1 MDLRKA
7 EPPPMPVNRQTVLI
21 VSSDPAFARE
31 LATNWPGNGNVP
43 EFTVLAEGLF
53 SDIAGGQYDLVIADG
68 STQESRATLKPPL
81 VSAGKPAILIH
92 SDSAAAFSRS
102 EGSVIELRRDPSGN
116 FETAE
121 KNWSLIAGVVGRE
134 ILRRLA
140 SEARQ
145 HNAET
150 KCAAAEAEAVLGRYM
165 IEMRHNVNNALT
177 SVLGNAEL
185 LTLEPGLPAHAVAQA
200 DTVRN
205 MALRLHEVFQRFS
218 SIEKE
223 LSVAARESS
232 KKPQAHAAASAR

>member
-1 MDLRKA
+1 
-7 EPPPMPVNRQTVLI
+7 MPVNRQNVLI
-21 VSSDPAFARE
+21 VSSDPTFARE
-31 LATNWPGNGNVP
+31 LATNWPVDGNLP
-43 EFTVLAEGLF
+43 EFTVLEEGLF
-53 SDIAGGQYDLVIADG
+53 RDIGGGQYDLVIADG
-68 STQESRATLKPPL
+68 STQESLATLKPLL

-92 SDSAAAFSRS
+92 GDSAAVFSRY
-102 EGSVIELRRDPSGN
+102 EGSIIEVRRDSSAN
-116 FETAE
+116 FESAGRY
-121 KNWSLIAGVVGRE
+121 WPLIAGVVGRE

-150 KCAAAEAEAVLGRYM
+150 KCAAVEAEAVLGRYM

-185 LTLEPGLPAHAVAQA
+185 LTLEPGLPAHVVTQA

-232 KKPQAHAAASAR
+232 KKLQAQAALSGR

>member
-1 MDLRKA
+1 MDLRI
-7 EPPPMPVNRQTVLI
+7 PNQPMPANRQTVLI
-21 VSSDPAFARE
+21 VSSDPAFARA
-31 LATNWPGNGNVP
+31 LATHWPTDSAPP

-53 SDIAGGQYDLVIADG
+53 SDIGGGQYDLVIADG
-68 STQESRATLKPPL
+68 STQESHAALKPAL
-81 VSAGKPAILIH
+81 AAAGKPAILIH
-92 SDSAAAFSRS
+92 SDTAAAFSRS
-102 EGSVIELRRDPSGN
+102 EGSIIELRRDPSGSSDS
-116 FETAE
+116 AE
-121 KNWSLIAGVVGRE
+121 KNWAIIAGVLSRE

-145 HNAET
+145 RNAEM
-150 KCAAAEAEAVLGRYM
+150 KCAAQEAEAVLGRYM

-185 LTLEPGLPAHAVAQA
+185 LTLEPGLPGNALAQA

-232 KKPQAHAAASAR
+232 KSPQAHAAVSGR

>member
-1 MDLRKA
+1 M
-7 EPPPMPVNRQTVLI
+7 NRQTVLI
-21 VSSDPAFARE
+21 VSGDPAFARE
-31 LATNWPGNGNVP
+31 LATNWSGEGYPP

-53 SDIAGGQYDLVIADG
+53 GDISGGQYDLVIADG
-68 STQESRATLKPPL
+68 STQVSYATLKPLL

-92 SDSAAAFSRS
+92 SDPTVAFSRS
-102 EGSVIELRRDPSGN
+102 EASIIELRRDPSTL
-116 FETAE
+116 ETAE
-121 KNWSLIAGVVGRE
+121 KNWLLTAVVVARE

-150 KCAAAEAEAVLGRYM
+150 KCAAVEAEAVLGRYM
-165 IEMRHNVNNALT
+165 IEMRHTVNNALT

-185 LTLEPGLPAHAVAQA
+185 LMLEPGLPAHTVAQA

-232 KKPQAHAAASAR
+232 KTRPRAQAAASGR

>member
-1 MDLRKA
+1 MDLRRA
-7 EPPPMPVNRQTVLI
+7 EPPMPVNRQTVLI

-31 LATNWPGNGNVP
+31 LAANWPVGGTP
-43 EFTVLAEGLF
+43 PDFTVLAEGLF
-53 SDIAGGQYDLVIADG
+53 SDIAGGQYDLVVADG
-68 STQESRATLKPPL
+68 SMQESLAKLKPL
-81 VSAGKPAILIH
+81 LGSAGKPAILIH
-92 SDSAAAFSRS
+92 GDPAVTFSQY
-102 EGSVIELRRDPSGN
+102 EGSIIEVRRGPSTDLKAIEN
-116 FETAE
+116 H
-121 KNWSLIAGVVGRE
+121 WSVIAGVIGRE

-150 KCAAAEAEAVLGRYM
+150 KCAAVEAEAVLGRYM

-185 LTLEPGLPAHAVAQA
+185 LTMEPGLPAHVVAQA

-205 MALRLHEVFQRFS
+205 MALRLHEVFQRFF

-232 KKPQAHAAASAR
+232 KKAQTQAAAGSR

>member
-1 MDLRKA
+1 MDLRI
-7 EPPPMPVNRQTVLI
+7 PNQPMPVNRQTVLI
-21 VSSDPAFARE
+21 VSSDAGFARE
-31 LATNWPGNGNVP
+31 LAANWPDTSNPP

-53 SDIAGGQYDLVIADG
+53 RDIGGGQYDLVIADG
-68 STQESRATLKPPL
+68 STQESLATLKPVL
-81 VSAGKPAILIH
+81 VSTGKPAILIH
-92 SDSAAAFSRS
+92 TDSASAFSRC
-102 EGSVIELRRDPSGN
+102 EGSTIELRRDRSSNP
-116 FETAE
+116 ETTG
-121 KNWSLIAGVVGRE
+121 KNWSLIAGIVGRE

-150 KCAAAEAEAVLGRYM
+150 KCAAVEAEALLGRYM

-185 LTLEPGLPAHAVAQA
+185 LTLEPGLPAHVVAQA

-205 MALRLHEVFQRFS
+205 MALRLHEVFRRFS

-232 KKPQAHAAASAR
+232 KKPQAHIAVSGR

>member
-1 MDLRKA
+1 MDLHIP
-7 EPPPMPVNRQTVLI
+7 EQPVPVNRQTVLI
-21 VSSDPAFARE
+21 VSSDPAFARA
-31 LATNWPGNGNVP
+31 LATHWPVDKDSP
-43 EFTVLAEGLF
+43 EFTVLAGGLF
-53 SDIAGGQYDLVIADG
+53 SDIGGGQYDLLIADG
-68 STQESRATLKPPL
+68 SMPESRATLKPAL
-81 VSAGKPAILIH
+81 LAAGKPAILIH
-92 SDSAAAFSRS
+92 SDWASAFSRS
-102 EGSVIELRRDPSGN
+102 EGSIIELRRDPSGN
-116 FETAE
+116 PDTAE
-121 KNWSLIAGVVGRE
+121 KNWPLIAGVIGRE

-150 KCAAAEAEAVLGRYM
+150 KCAALEAEAVLGRYM

-185 LTLEPGLPAHAVAQA
+185 LTLEPGLPANVVAQA

-205 MALRLHEVFQRFS
+205 MALRLHEVFRRFS

-232 KKPQAHAAASAR
+232 KRPQAHAAVNGR

>member
-1 MDLRKA
+1 MSG
-7 EPPPMPVNRQTVLI
+7 NRQTVLI

-31 LATNWPGNGNVP
+31 LATNWPTGGRPP

-53 SDIAGGQYDLVIADG
+53 SDIAGGQYDLAIADG
-68 STQESRATLKPPL
+68 SRQESLATIKPLL

-92 SDSAAAFSRS
+92 GDSTAALSRYEGSIIEVRRDLSRNAETS
-102 EGSVIELRRDPSGN
+102 EGH
-116 FETAE
+116 
-121 KNWSLIAGVVGRE
+121 WSLIAGVVGRE

-145 HNAET
+145 RNAET

-185 LTLEPGLPAHAVAQA
+185 LMLEPGLPANVVTQA

-232 KKPQAHAAASAR
+232 KKPQAHAAVSAR